1 MLCIKI
7 KANIIAAEKMM
18 RSFEKIFQKYP
29 QGELLAKIFAS
40 TFQAIDPS
48 TIVKKYL
55 HRERPAGLFHNAK
68 ELLKPAGRLN
78 RIFAFGLGKAAI
90 AMTQSLADEIS
101 LTDSLV
107 ITKHASSS
115 DMKTGSVI
123 LGNHP
128 IPASGSLNAG
138 IQAKK
143 FLSQLTKDDLLIC
156 LISGGGSALMTSPVI
171 PLEDLQNLTSALLKS
186 GATIQEINTL
196 RKHLDEL
203 KGGGLVQFANGA
215 QILSLILSDV
225 VGDSLEIIASGVTVP
240 DSTTIQDALA
250 ILEKY
255 SLRGQVPDSIFSSLK
270 ETLKAD
276 NPLFEGVIN
285 QVIGSNNLAL
295 QFACSQIG
303 GLWGKE
309 KVKIISKSIQGEA
322 SEVGLEITKQFKD
335 SLQTMPRPFCLM
347 AGGETTVTVKGNGK
361 GGRNQELALS
371 TVEELSG
378 LKDIMLISIATDG
391 EDGPTDAAG
400 AVVTGET
407 YQRSK
412 KLGMDITS
420 YKSRN
425 DAYHF
430 FESLGDLIKTNP
442 TGTNVNDLV
451 FCFAF

>member
-1 MLCIKI
+1 ML
-7 KANIIAAEKMM
+7 
-18 RSFEKIFQKYP
+18 RFEKIFQNYP
-29 QGELLAKIFAS
+29 QGELLARIFTS
-40 TFQAIDPS
+40 IFQAIDPS
-48 TIVKKYL
+48 AIVKKYL
-55 HRERPAGLFHNAK
+55 QENPIK
-68 ELLKPAGRLN
+68 TDK

-90 AMTQSLADEIS
+90 AMTQSFADEIS
-101 LTDSLV
+101 LTDAFV
-107 ITKHASSS
+107 IAKHASSS
-115 DMKTGSVI
+115 DMKIGSVI

-128 IPASGSLNAG
+128 IPGSDSLNAG

-156 LISGGGSALMTSPVI
+156 LISGGGSALMTAPLIS
-171 PLEDLQNLTSALLKS
+171 LEDLQSLTSALLKS

-203 KGGGLVQFANGA
+203 KGGGLVQFANEA
-215 QILSLILSDV
+215 QIISLILSDV

-255 SLRGQVPDSIFSSLK
+255 NLRGQIPDSIFSSLR
-270 ETLKAD
+270 ETLKSD
-276 NPLFEGVIN
+276 SSLFENVTN
-285 QVIGSNNLAL
+285 HVIGSNNLAL
-295 QFACSQIG
+295 EFAYSRMID
-303 GLWGKE
+303 LWGKE
-309 KVKIISKSIQGEA
+309 KIKIVNKNIQGEA
-322 SEVGLEITKQFKD
+322 SLVGLEIAKRFKD
-335 SLQTMPRPFCLM
+335 ALQTMQRPFCLL
-347 AGGETTVTVKGNGK
+347 AGGETTVTVKGSGK

-378 LKDIMLISIATDG
+378 LDNVMLISIATDG

-400 AVVTGET
+400 AVVTGESAARAESLGLDVAG
-407 YQRSK
+407 YRS
-412 KLGMDITS
+412 S
-420 YKSRN
+420 N

>member
-1 MLCIKI
+1 ML
-7 KANIIAAEKMM
+7 N
-18 RSFEKIFQKYP
+18 FEKVFQKYP
-29 QGELLAKIFAS
+29 QGELLAKIFTP

-55 HRERPAGLFHNAK
+55 QENPIKTNK
-68 ELLKPAGRLN
+68 KT
-78 RIFAFGLGKAAI
+78 FAFGLGKAAM

-115 DMKTGSVI
+115 SLKTGSVI
-123 LGNHP
+123 FGNHP
-128 IPASGSLNAG
+128 IPGSDSLKAG

-156 LISGGGSALMTSPVI
+156 LISGGGSALMTAPVI

-240 DSTTIQDALA
+240 DSTTRQDALA

-255 SLRGQVPDSIFSSLK
+255 DLRGQVPDSIFSSLR

-276 NPLFEGVIN
+276 NPMFERVVN
-285 QVIGSNNLAL
+285 QIIGSNKLAL
-295 QFACSQIG
+295 EFACSQIID
-303 GLWGKE
+303 LWGRE
-309 KVKIISKSIQGEA
+309 KVKVINKNMQGEA
-322 SEVGLEITKQFKD
+322 SEVGLEIAKQLKNE
-335 SLQTMPRPFCLM
+335 LQTMQRPFCLL
-347 AGGETTVTVKGNGK
+347 AGGETTVTINGNGK

-371 TVEELSG
+371 AVEELSG
-378 LKDIMLISIATDG
+378 LKDVMLISIATDG

-400 AVVTGET
+400 AVVTGESA
-407 YQRSK
+407 QRAES
-412 KLGMDITS
+412 LGLDVAG
-420 YKSRN
+420 YRSRN